1 MQRLEL
7 SQKCNSLERSHQKEL
22 LRQVVERVIV
32 NAEGTI
38 QLELR
43 TLFAYRKDLTDEI
56 RSANCREGFR
66 PQMKIGG
73 DVSTDLHP
81 ECLNWLQ
88 SSWGTWIR
96 TKIYRARTCCSA
108 VELSPN

>member
-1 MQRLEL
+1 MQ
-7 SQKCNSLERSHQKEL
+7 SLEGSDQKEL

-32 NAEGTI
+32 NTEGTI

-43 TLFAYRKDLTDEI
+43 TPFAYLKDLTDEV

-73 DVSTDLHP
+73 DVSADFL
-81 ECLNWLQ
+81 C
-88 SSWGTWIR
+88 
-96 TKIYRARTCCSA
+96 
-108 VELSPN
+108 ELRRL